1 MCGKKRVFGIVG
13 CIVLMALFLGC
24 ATTSSN
30 MAGSTNLSAEWAGG
44 VYYPK
49 LPPDIA
55 TFDAVKKDLAYLLAS
70 AKPGIKYYRQQG
82 INNYAEEEALKA
94 LLKGK
99 NGPIS
104 FYYNSDKELVHMMFD
119 SIDVLDDRIE
129 VSRSIA
135 FFYSDLIDQDI
146 AARKTDERP
155 AFARVIVGKYRG
167 EMVRPYKIHFP
178 GLMSFMFEKPG
189 DAQRFADD
197 LFFIKQVQQEQKEK
211 YDERL
216 ALFEARAAQYREQ
229 KIKPP
234 VSEEQRRFIVQANA
248 LSQQKK
254 YYRAIDMYNK
264 VIEIDPIA
272 YPAAYFNMA
281 LLYAQIH
288 RFNMAISSM
297 KQYLALEPEAKDA
310 RSSQDKIYEWEL
322 MLQEN
327 KQ

>member
-1 MCGKKRVFGIVG
+1 
-13 CIVLMALFLGC
+13 MAD
-24 ATTSSN
+24 
-30 MAGSTNLSAEWAGG
+30 STNLRAQWVGG
-44 VYYPK
+44 VYYAK
-49 LPPDIA
+49 LPSDIA
-55 TFDAVKKDLAYLLAS
+55 TFDAVKKDLAYLLAR

-104 FYYNSDKELVHMMFD
+104 FYYNSDKELLHMVFD

-155 AFARVIVGKYRG
+155 AFARVIVGKYRQF
-167 EMVRPYKIHFP
+167 VCPYKIHFP
-178 GLMSFMFEKPG
+178 GTMSFMFENPG

-197 LFFIKQVQQEQKEK
+197 LFFIKQVQQEQKKK

-216 ALFEARAAQYREQ
+216 ALFEAKAAQYREQ
-229 KIKPP
+229 RIKPP

-264 VIEIDPIA
+264 VIEIDPVS

-297 KQYLALEPEAKDA
+297 KHYLALEPEAEDA
-310 RSSQDKIYEWEL
+310 RSAQDKIYEWE
-322 MLQEN
+322 MLAEE
-327 KQ
+327 KQQ

>member
-1 MCGKKRVFGIVG
+1 MRKKKGIFGICS
-13 CIVLMALFLGC
+13 CIVMMALLIGC
-24 ATTSSN
+24 AATSSN
-30 MAGSTNLSAEWAGG
+30 MADSTNLSAEWAGD
-44 VYYPK
+44 VYYPR
-49 LPPDIA
+49 LPSDIE
-55 TFDAVKKDLAYLLAS
+55 TFDAVKKDLTYLLAS

-82 INNYAEEEALKA
+82 INHYAEEEALKA

-99 NGPIS
+99 KGPIS
-104 FYYNSDKELVHMMFD
+104 FYYNSDKELLHMVFG

-146 AARKTDERP
+146 AARKTDESF
-155 AFARVIVGKYRG
+155 AFARVIVGKYRSF
-167 EMVRPYKIHFP
+167 ECPYKIHFP
-178 GLMSFMFEKPG
+178 GLMSFMFENPG

-197 LFFIKQVQQEQKEK
+197 LLFIKQVQLVQKEK
-211 YDERL
+211 YDKRL
-216 ALFEARAAQYREQ
+216 ALFEAKAAHYREQ

-248 LSQQKK
+248 LSKQKK
-254 YYRAIDMYNK
+254 YYRAIDMYTK
-264 VIEIDPIA
+264 VIEIDPVS

-297 KQYLALEPEAKDA
+297 KQYLVLEPEAKDA
-310 RSSQDKIYEWEL
+310 RSAQDKIYEWEL
-322 MLQEN
+322 MVQEN
-327 KQ
+327 QQ